1 MIFDPEQNARI
12 AGVISGAF
20 LALVFI
26 PPKTKLDAVRRTAAA
41 LVFGWVFG
49 HLALD
54 YFEWGRSF
62 ENLAA
67 SYAVAAGGSWWI
79 MGAARKFFSK
89 DR

>member
-1 MIFDPEQNARI
+1 MMDPDQNAKI
-12 AGVISGAF
+12 FGVISGAF

-26 PPKTKLDAVRRTAAA
+26 PPKTKLDAVRRTASA

-49 HLALD
+49 HLALG
-54 YFEWGRSF
+54 YFEWERSF

-79 MGAARKFFSK
+79 MGSARKFFSK
-89 DR
+89 NR